1 MSDLSMFFA
10 ENAQK
15 EENVKYAASKRFL
28 DKKGKPVE
36 WELCCITSKEDEEIR
51 KSCTKKVPVP
61 GQKGR
66 FTSETDGNQYLGK
79 LAARCVVFPNLNAVE
94 LQNSYGAGAM
104 GADNLL
110 KTMLKSGEYS
120 DLIVKVQ
127 EINGFNESLDEVVEE
142 AKN

>member
-10 ENAQK
+10 ENAVK

-28 DKKGKPVE
+28 TKDNKAVE

-61 GQKGR
+61 GRKGQ
-66 FTSETDGNQYLGK
+66 FTSETDGNLYLGK
-79 LAARCVVFPNLNAVE
+79 LAARCVVFPNLNDAA
-94 LQNSYGAGAM
+94 LQNSYGVM
-104 GADNLL
+104 GSDNLL
-110 KTMLKSGEYS
+110 KAMLKSGEYS

-127 EINGFNESLDEVVEE
+127 EINGFDTDMDEQVEE
-142 AKN
+142 AKNS